1 MYVKLTRLEENLS
14 LKLRKL
20 KQTAR
25 RLNFQT
31 DAKRRD
37 LEFYD
42 RRRRE
47 DFKDISS
54 QMAETNAEKDKVL
67 QSSRS
72 AIGNVTDQNYLKRF
86 IQRLKYELPVN
97 TQN

>member
-1 MYVKLTRLEENLS
+1 MKLTRLEENFS

-25 RLNFQT
+25 SLNFQT

-42 RRRRE
+42 RMRR
-47 DFKDISS
+47 DDSKTISS
-54 QMAETNAEKDKVL
+54 QMAETNAEKDTVL
-67 QSSRS
+67 QSS

-86 IQRLKYELPVN
+86 IQRLKYELPVT